1 MPCATSPYGTGSAVR
16 RPSSGM
22 GYASRR
28 RRTFRL
34 IANCHMSCAWCD
46 PDEASL
52 VSVDLSIPG
61 VVLREGVPHRVERLF
76 MVSADAWAS
85 GAGTVTLRTFGDAW
99 MSHDLRGYRQPGVQE
114 ENAPRLASALTGI
127 TRFLDADVV
136 PGDTTSFGVPSEDG
150 FDDLPD
156 EDPDL
161 LDSWYMF
168 EVPRRTDR
176 LLEQLPEGAPQFDNV
191 TESPVNFFEVA
202 SDGTVIGY
210 LWASAADDAAGYE
223 PRTPMGEAALDAA
236 VEWLGRLSEA
246 KARGLSPTR
255 ALHELAL
262 SRADSRGALSPRVRC
277 GRLIHWRTSRT
288 FQGGN
293 EAHSSGSLTDRCHH
307 PLMSS
312 VHGHQGG
319 GHT

>member
-1 MPCATSPYGTGSAVR
+1 MGIGVDHDALCDISVRDGISGTTAVIRRGLRVPATGDIPADTELSHVL
-16 RPSSGM
+16 
-22 GYASRR
+22 
-28 RRTFRL
+28 RL
-34 IANCHMSCAWCD
+34 VA
-46 PDEASL
+46 PDEASR

-61 VVLREGVPHRVERLF
+61 VVLRECVPHSVERLF

-85 GAGTVTLRTFGDAW
+85 GAGTVTLRTFGDAG
-99 MSHDLRGYRQPGVQE
+99 MSHDLRGCRQPGVQE
-114 ENAPRLASALTGI
+114 ETAPRLASAITGI
-127 TRFLDADVV
+127 TRLLDADVV
-136 PGDTTSFGVPSEDG
+136 PGDTTSFGVPSKDG

-176 LLEQLPEGAPQFDNV
+176 LLQQLPEGGPQFDNV

-202 SDGTVIGY
+202 SGGTAIGY
-210 LWASAADDAAGYE
+210 LWASASDDAAGYE

-262 SRADSRGALSPRVRC
+262 SRADTRGGAVTP
-277 GRLIHWRTSRT
+277 
-288 FQGGN
+288 
-293 EAHSSGSLTDRCHH
+293 GSLRTADSLEDLQDLSGRE
-307 PLMSS
+307 
-312 VHGHQGG
+312 
-319 GHT
+319 

>member
-1 MPCATSPYGTGSAVR
+1 MGIAVDHDALFDISVRDGVSGTTTVIRRGLRVPATADLPADSELSNVL
-16 RPSSGM
+16 
-22 GYASRR
+22 
-28 RRTFRL
+28 RL
-34 IANCHMSCAWCD
+34 VD
-46 PDEASL
+46 PDEAAV

-61 VVLREGVPHRVERLF
+61 VVLHEGVPHRVERLF
-76 MVSADAWAS
+76 MVSVDAWAS
-85 GAGTVTLRTFGDAW
+85 GAGTVTLHTFGDAW

-127 TRFLDADVV
+127 TRLLDAEVV

-176 LLEQLPEGAPQFDNV
+176 LLEQLPDGAPQFDNV
-191 TESPVNFFEVA
+191 TESPVNFQEVA
-202 SDGTVIGY
+202 SDGTTIGY
-210 LWASAADDAAGYE
+210 LWASASDDAAGYE
-223 PRTPMGEAALDAA
+223 PRTPMGQAALDAA

-255 ALHELAL
+255 ALRELTS
-262 SRADSRGALSPRVRC
+262 SRADSRGGAVTP
-277 GRLIHWRTSRT
+277 
-288 FQGGN
+288 
-293 EAHSSGSLTDRCHH
+293 GSLRTADSLEDLQDLSGRE
-307 PLMSS
+307 
-312 VHGHQGG
+312 
-319 GHT
+319 

>member
-1 MPCATSPYGTGSAVR
+1 MGIAVDHDALCDISVRDGISGTTTVIRRALRVPATADLPADTELSHVL
-16 RPSSGM
+16 
-22 GYASRR
+22 
-28 RRTFRL
+28 RL
-34 IANCHMSCAWCD
+34 VD
-46 PDEASL
+46 PDKASL

-85 GAGTVTLRTFGDAW
+85 GAGTVTLRAFGDAW
-99 MSHDLRGYRQPGVQE
+99 MSHDLRGYRQPEVQE
-114 ENAPRLASALTGI
+114 ENAPRLTSALTGI
-127 TRFLDADVV
+127 TRLLDADVV

-168 EVPRRTDR
+168 EVPGRTDR
-176 LLEQLPEGAPQFDNV
+176 LLEQLPDGAPQFANV

-202 SDGTVIGY
+202 SGGTVIGY
-210 LWASAADDAAGYE
+210 LWASASDDAAGYE
-223 PRTPMGEAALDAA
+223 PAPMGEAALDAA

-255 ALHELAL
+255 ALHELA
-262 SRADSRGALSPRVRC
+262 SARADSRGSAVTP
-277 GRLIHWRTSRT
+277 
-288 FQGGN
+288 
-293 EAHSSGSLTDRCHH
+293 GSLRTADSLEDLQDLSGRE
-307 PLMSS
+307 
-312 VHGHQGG
+312 
-319 GHT
+319 